1 MNEINIRD
9 VRSVE
14 TSSNHVVKAR
24 YLSIQGFDLDNELYF
39 DLHRMFLFNSKDR
52 IKSSAYLLNQ
62 AIETFFTFVN
72 IYNERQPIKLKIDS
86 LSKVQS
92 EIFRAYIRYC
102 QKNKLNLNIPAKLK
116 AAIVDFAKKT
126 MLIPIPLLPNVAAFK
141 TKNKPTEPLDETCY
155 NQLADT
161 LKLEIDRLYEKV
173 NFIEKVN
180 QAEPYTLAEA
190 HLEIFPPITKEHVFA
205 WYEMIINKEVISKF
219 NVQSLSIKLKN
230 CIDTELLAL
239 INQPSSRIVDKF
251 KAIYKRDKKLI
262 DTSKSILQLRK
273 KQRFG
278 LSNWN
283 FDVVRGLK
291 TLIANGYPMQKTLDE
306 IDVKYSTDSCKSTGK
321 CEDIIQL
328 LIRRISHSQQKYKH
342 PQIDNWDAFLGMYFP
357 SMIDSAAI
365 YLMLALQT
373 GWNKET
379 ILSIDPNNYE
389 HVLTSTLNEN
399 QSIIF
404 SEKHRSQDSK
414 LSYSN
419 SKEFIAPSNKDDRYS
434 IYNIIQL
441 AKKITT
447 PLEKYSFD
455 YIPMHHQKDDLNPL
469 FICLKYWADWVR
481 KGGRHTSISQNNAF
495 KRAIKHFI
503 NKHKIKEHGKQI
515 SAIGN
520 ITLRLRITWMQN
532 KRKSHPL
539 TVIRLIQGHNTKS
552 TTDRYYDN
560 SGIAIQD
567 RKKRLRIEQEKIVT
581 LLRNR
586 EFKGIIGTQAN
597 QNVTTNIGLKIFH
610 IPGQKNALWGCS
622 NQYEPTWFGSENEIS
637 DGEKCY
643 AIKNC
648 IFCKQ
653 IRLFEESVP
662 YLMERLQH
670 IDESIFDTYRS
681 DSTVNEEKLII
692 ESILDNWNDDDHIKQ
707 SAKYQRKNAP
717 LLPRNLNDLKLIFE
731 DDYA

>member
-62 AIETFFTFVN
+62 AIETFFTFIN
-72 IYNERQPIKLKIDS
+72 IYNERQPIKLRIDS

-102 QKNKLNLNIPAKLK
+102 QKNKLNLDIPAKLK

-141 TKNKPTEPLDETCY
+141 TKRKPTEPLDETCY

-190 HLEIFPPITKEHVFA
+190 HLEIFPPVTKEHVFA

-230 CIDTELLAL
+230 CIDSELLAL
-239 INQPSSRIVDKF
+239 INQPSSTIVGKF
-251 KAIYKRDKKLI
+251 KTIYERDKKLI
-262 DTSKSILQLRK
+262 DTSKAILQLRK
-273 KQRFG
+273 QQRFG

-283 FDVVRGLK
+283 FDVERGLK
-291 TLIANGYPMQKTLDE
+291 TLIANGYPMLKTLDE
-306 IDVKYSTDSCKSTGK
+306 IDAKYSTDSCKNTGK

-328 LIRRISHSQQKYKH
+328 LIRRISHSEQKYKH

-455 YIPMHHQKDDLNPL
+455 YIPMHHQQDDLNPL

-495 KRAIKHFI
+495 KRAIKDFI

-515 SAIGN
+515 TAIGN

-670 IDESIFDTYRS
+670 IDESIFDKYIS